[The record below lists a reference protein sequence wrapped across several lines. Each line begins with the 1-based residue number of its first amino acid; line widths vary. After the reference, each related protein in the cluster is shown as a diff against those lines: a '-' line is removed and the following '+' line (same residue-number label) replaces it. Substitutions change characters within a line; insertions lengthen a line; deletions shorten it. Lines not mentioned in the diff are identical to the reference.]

1 MRLRFRQ
8 EPSSLYTF
16 PDPLMK
22 QPKHTRERLV
32 AAVNGA
38 TSLRQVLIRLDVA
51 PYGGNY
57 GVLRRALTRHNID
70 TSQFVGRA
78 WSRGRRLS
86 PRKPLAAY
94 LDNTAPIQS
103 YKLKRRL
110 LKEGLLERRCA
121 GCGHTEW
128 QAVPIPLELDHI
140 NGDNQDNRLEN
151 LRLLC
156 PNCHALTPTYRSK
169 RRIGA

>member
-1 MRLRFRQ
+1 
-8 EPSSLYTF
+8 
-16 PDPLMK
+16 MK
-22 QPKHTRERLV
+22 RPKLTRERLV
-32 AAVNGA
+32 AAIHGP
-38 TSLRQVLIRLDVA
+38 TSFRQVPIRLDVA

-57 GVLRRALTRHNID
+57 DVLRRALTRHNID

-94 LDNTAPIQS
+94 LHNSAPIQS
-103 YKLKRRL
+103 YKLKKRL
-110 LKEGLLERRCA
+110 LQEGLLERRCA

-128 QAVPIPLELDHI
+128 QAVPIPLELAHI
-140 NGDNQDNRLEN
+140 NGNNRDNRLEN

>member
-1 MRLRFRQ
+1 
-8 EPSSLYTF
+8 
-16 PDPLMK
+16 MK
-22 QPKHTRERLV
+22 RPKLTRERL
-32 AAVNGA
+32 AAAIHGA

-78 WSRGRRLS
+78 WSRGRKLT

-94 LDNTAPIQS
+94 LDNTAPIPIQS
-103 YKLKRRL
+103 YKLKTRL
-110 LKEGLLERRCA
+110 LREGLLERRCV

-140 NGDNQDNRLEN
+140 NGNNRDNRLEN

-169 RRIGA
+169 RRIEA